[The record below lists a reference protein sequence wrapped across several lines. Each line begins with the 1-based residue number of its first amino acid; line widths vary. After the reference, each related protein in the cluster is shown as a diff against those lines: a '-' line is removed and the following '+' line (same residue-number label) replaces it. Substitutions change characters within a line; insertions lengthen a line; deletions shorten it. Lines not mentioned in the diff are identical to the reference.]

1 MTGAFLFARILYT
14 TSMTFFKYYIIVII
28 TVAAIIG
35 IAVSVPEKSI
45 LAATSTATTTP
56 DDTGGHNDDTGGTKD
71 DTGGHKD
78 DGSTKTGG
86 QTSDRGA
93 YKPLI
98 NPITG
103 KTYSGD
109 SYALVTGVVNNVIKA
124 TLGLSGVFAL
134 IAFIW
139 GGITWMTSYGDPAKV
154 TKGRTMMTWAVIGLI
169 VIFGSF
175 AIVNYLLDALQVGN
189 SAPVSTSGDTTS
201 SGLKGPTQ

>member
-1 MTGAFLFARILYT
+1 MKMLPIKIPILCILIFLTPL
-14 TSMTFFKYYIIVII
+14 FFLSYLPSVSY
-28 TVAAIIG
+28 AADP
-35 IAVSVPEKSI
+35 ATEPTQDPANEPPKDP
-45 LAATSTATTTP
+45 ANEPPKDPAKTEPDKATS
-56 DDTGGHNDDTGGTKD
+56 
-71 DTGGHKD
+71 
-78 DGSTKTGG
+78 
-86 QTSDRGA
+86 QTFNRGA

-124 TLGLSGVFAL
+124 VLGLSGVFAL

-201 SGLKGPTQ
+201 SGLKSSP

>member
-1 MTGAFLFARILYT
+1 MILSKHYL
-14 TSMTFFKYYIIVII
+14 
-28 TVAAIIG
+28 
-35 IAVSVPEKSI
+35 IAVIVVVGLCATMVVSLPERFVF
-45 LAATSTATTTP
+45 AA
-56 DDTGGHNDDTGGTKD
+56 DDTGGHQDDTGGTKD

-78 DGSTKTGG
+78 DGATGSG

-139 GGITWMTSYGDPAKV
+139 GGITWMTSYGDTAKV

-201 SGLKGPTQ
+201 SGLKSSP